1 MIGFIVVINKKY
13 RLNTMRIILI
23 AVVLILSLQSFT
35 KADDIRD
42 FEIEGMSLGDSL
54 LDYFDKDKIEAEKY
68 DDSSLTYKNNEY
80 VQIGASYKKSY
91 RLNVSSKTYDDLS
104 IVLRTKDKSY
114 KIYSLGGRIFCKDIE
129 VCKNQKSDIEEDLK
143 NLFGKNVKIVH
154 QDKDHSY
161 DPTGNSKSYSTFFN
175 FDNTNDY
182 AFVAVYDW
190 GTEIENKKNWTDSLR
205 VTIIS
210 REFSNFLNNVQ
221 YKN

>member
-1 MIGFIVVINKKY
+1 
-13 RLNTMRIILI
+13 MRTFL
-23 AVVLILSLQSFT
+23 LILFLLLNFYTLSH
-35 KADDIRD
+35 ADDIRE

-68 DDSSLTYKNNEY
+68 DDSSLMYKNNEY

-104 IVLRTKDKSY
+104 IVLKTKDKSY

-129 VCKNQKSDIEEDLK
+129 ACKNQKSDIEEDLK
-143 NLFGKNVKIVH
+143 NLFGKNVKIVN

-175 FDNTNDY
+175 FDDTNDY

-190 GTEIENKKNWTDSLR
+190 GTEIENEKDWTDSLR

-210 REFSNFLNNVQ
+210 EKFSNFLNNVQ

>member
-1 MIGFIVVINKKY
+1 
-13 RLNTMRIILI
+13 MRIFLIKLILI
-23 AVVLILSLQSFT
+23 FSLQFWAM
-35 KADDIRD
+35 ADDIRE

-54 LDYFDKDKIEAEKY
+54 LDYFDKDEIEAEKY
-68 DDSSLTYKNNEY
+68 NKSSLMYKNNEY
-80 VQIGASYKKSY
+80 VQIGASYKKFY

-104 IVLRTKDKSY
+104 IVLKTKDKSY

-129 VCKNQKSDIEEDLK
+129 ACKKQKSDIEEDLK
-143 NLFGKNVKIVH
+143 NLFGKNVEIVN

-175 FDNTNDY
+175 FDGTNDY

-190 GTEIENKKNWTDSLR
+190 GTEIENKKDWTDSLR

-210 REFSNFLNNVQ
+210 AEFSNFLNNVQ

>member
-1 MIGFIVVINKKY
+1 MTPVGHSEKVFVVKIFIS
-13 RLNTMRIILI
+13 
-23 AVVLILSLQSFT
+23 VLILIFSLQSWT
-35 KADDIRD
+35 IADDIRE

-54 LDYFDKDKIEAEKY
+54 LDYFEKDKIEAEKY
-68 DDSSLTYKNNEY
+68 DKSSLMYKNNEY
-80 VQIGASYKKSY
+80 VQIGASYNKSY

-129 VCKNQKSDIEEDLK
+129 VCKNQKLNIEEDLK
-143 NLFGKNVKIVH
+143 NLFGKKVKIVH
-154 QDKDHSY
+154 QDKNHSY

-190 GTEIENKKNWTDSLR
+190 ATEIENKNDWMDSLR

-210 REFSNFLNNVQ
+210 DEFSNFLNNVQ
-221 YKN
+221 YKD